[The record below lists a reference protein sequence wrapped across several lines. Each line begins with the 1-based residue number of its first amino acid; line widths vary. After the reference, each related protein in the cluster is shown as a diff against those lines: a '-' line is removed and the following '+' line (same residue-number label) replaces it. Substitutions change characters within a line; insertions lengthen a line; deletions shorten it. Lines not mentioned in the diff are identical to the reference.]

1 MNQPIPTQSMKSPD
15 ASSSRQEG
23 QGFFM
28 PVIPPGLGSPSFDSF
43 ISRENREDPRAKEL
57 EEEEKE
63 KKRKKAEQAAAALA
77 AAQQPTTPTAKL
89 DDVSLNP
96 SARES
101 QTTNPSST
109 NNGSTKPETQSKA
122 SENQNSNAIQTPDS
136 NQSAEDSGLDGD
148 SKEDLPT
155 GQYTANGTDHAT
167 DSDDMFSIAQMDA
180 QEAGQPIVG
189 LKQPSI
195 TTSGRLNTFTA
206 AERIATAPIS
216 PNSSTG
222 SNPES
227 NLNQS
232 SNNAPN
238 PSVATRSPAAQKP
251 NETST
256 TSMLRSLSVEIEK
269 FTQSNRSQLQLEL
282 PVSESESVKVRL
294 SMRGSELHTVFVT
307 ESAELREALQK
318 AWPEF
323 SQTSRDKGFRFND
336 PAFQQSANQQGT
348 PSGDREARKRAQS
361 NEPSL
366 SIKPIAKPKK
376 SNPAQNSSGS
386 VSLWA

>member
-28 PVIPPGLGSPSFDSF
+28 PVIPSGLGSPSFDSF

-77 AAQQPTTPTAKL
+77 APQQATTPTAKL

-96 SARES
+96 SARAG
-101 QTTNPSST
+101 QM
-109 NNGSTKPETQSKA
+109 
-122 SENQNSNAIQTPDS
+122 S
-136 NQSAEDSGLDGD
+136 NQSLSNGSVEKTEHQGPETASTTEDSLSSEHSMEASD
-148 SKEDLPT
+148 EDLPT
-155 GQYTANGTDHAT
+155 GQYTAHGTDHAT

-180 QEAGQPIVG
+180 QEAGQPIVV

-206 AERIATAPIS
+206 AERIATTPIS
-216 PNSSTG
+216 PSSSTG

-227 NLNQS
+227 NLSQS
-232 SNNAPN
+232 GNNAPT
-238 PSVATRSPAAQKP
+238 PSAATRSAAAQKP
-251 NETST
+251 NETSA
-256 TSMLRSLSVEIEK
+256 TSMLRSLGVEIEK

-323 SQTSRDKGFRFND
+323 SQSSREKGFRFND

>member
-15 ASSSRQEG
+15 ASTRQEG

-28 PVIPPGLGSPSFDSF
+28 PVIPSGLGSPSFDSF

-77 AAQQPTTPTAKL
+77 APQQATTPTGKL

-96 SARES
+96 SSREP
-101 QTTNPSST
+101 QTPNHSPTNS
-109 NNGSTKPETQSKA
+109 GSTKTETQSKA

-136 NQSAEDSGLDGD
+136 NQPAEDSALD
-148 SKEDLPT
+148 SASEEDLPP

-189 LKQPSI
+189 LKQASI

-206 AERIATAPIS
+206 AERIATTPVS
-216 PNSSTG
+216 SGSSTG

-227 NLNQS
+227 NLSQS
-232 SNNAPN
+232 GNNAPT
-238 PSVATRSPAAQKP
+238 PSTATRAAATQKP
-251 NETST
+251 NETSA
-256 TSMLRSLSVEIEK
+256 TSMLRSLGVEIEK

-307 ESAELREALQK
+307 ESVELREALKK

-348 PSGDREARKRAQS
+348 PSGDREARKRAQT

-376 SNPAQNSSGS
+376 SNLAQNSSGS